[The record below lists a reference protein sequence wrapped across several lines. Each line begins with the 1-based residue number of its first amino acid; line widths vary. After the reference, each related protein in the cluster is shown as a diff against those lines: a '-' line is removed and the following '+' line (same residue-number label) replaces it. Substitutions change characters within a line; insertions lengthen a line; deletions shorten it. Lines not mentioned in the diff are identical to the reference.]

1 MQYILQFDHTSV
13 RIARFPHEADLLFN
27 RQGQQPPPLSAPT
40 LVLAAC
46 RGSRG
51 VLTMPD
57 YYGDI
62 SRNFESLELAAN
74 SNPDPVDAAHI
85 LACLNAMQT
94 RQQQLQQQQHFHLQ
108 NDVSITI
115 GASTK
120 LTIASDTT
128 RCV

>member
-1 MQYILQFDHTSV
+1 
-13 RIARFPHEADLLFN
+13 
-27 RQGQQPPPLSAPT
+27 
-40 LVLAAC
+40 
-46 RGSRG
+46 
-51 VLTMPD
+51 MPD

-62 SRNFESLELAAN
+62 SRNFETLELAAN
-74 SNPDPVDAAHI
+74 SNSNSVDAAHI

-94 RQQQLQQQQHFHLQ
+94 RQQQKQQLFHHGGGGGGLQ

>member
-1 MQYILQFDHTSV
+1 M
-13 RIARFPHEADLLFN
+13 
-27 RQGQQPPPLSAPT
+27 
-40 LVLAAC
+40 LAAC

-62 SRNFESLELAAN
+62 SRNFETLELAAN
-74 SNPDPVDAAHI
+74 SNSNSVDAAHI

-94 RQQQLQQQQHFHLQ
+94 RQQQQQFHHGGLQ

>member
-1 MQYILQFDHTSV
+1 M
-13 RIARFPHEADLLFN
+13 
-27 RQGQQPPPLSAPT
+27 
-40 LVLAAC
+40 LAAC

-57 YYGDI
+57 YGDLC
-62 SRNFESLELAAN
+62 RNFETLELAAN
-74 SNPDPVDAAHI
+74 SNGGGGDPVDAAPI

-94 RQQQLQQQQHFHLQ
+94 RQQQQQFHHGGLQ

>member
-1 MQYILQFDHTSV
+1 MSHNS
-13 RIARFPHEADLLFN
+13 DLHSP
-27 RQGQQPPPLSAPT
+27 RQTQQPPPLSAPT

-94 RQQQLQQQQHFHLQ
+94 RQQQLQQQGT
-108 NDVSITI
+108 DSIENY
-115 GASTK
+115 
-120 LTIASDTT
+120 
-128 RCV
+128 